1 MGLCKLGSV
10 GGTDA
15 AAKVFSEESTM
26 KLYEACTALLN
37 GTEEEKSS
45 ASTEEKTSKTTTT
58 PKKKGEEDVKKWAA
72 DGLAYLSLDAD
83 VKEALID
90 DRRSLAAL
98 VELGQRGDLS
108 VLFGV
113 VTTFVNLTNS
123 YDKEELLPELVELAK
138 FSKHHV
144 PEEHEMD
151 AAEFVAG
158 RCRALAELHVTA
170 AMVALT
176 RSHSKTSRES
186 ISRVFNAL
194 CEVKELRGQVVQE
207 GGVAALLKLA
217 TEQNTD
223 LGKQLAGQALARIAI
238 TNDPKVVFRDQR
250 SVEVVGPIMALL
262 HPDRKGLQNFEA
274 LMALTNLAQTSPAVR
289 NRILKDGGFASIEQY
304 AYEEH
309 RELRRA
315 AVQCIVN
322 LILSEAVVK
331 YYEAE
336 GSDRTKYLV
345 LLCSSICGGLSDEED
360 KEEEDK
366 DGDGDG
372 KEAEAEAEEDV
383 DLETVSAAAGAL
395 AMLTSV
401 SPKAAQKVFTAKHWL
416 PTLIALVSSKNF
428 DLAHRGV
435 VVVHNLIAASEE
447 AAAKVVEGPL
457 LELLMAIVRPEV
469 DDIPEKI
476 KEVARDAL
484 ARAEELKLIKNIE
497 KLST

>member
-1 MGLCKLGSV
+1 
-10 GGTDA
+10 
-15 AAKVFSEESTM
+15 M

-37 GTEEEKSS
+37 GTEEEKPS

-170 AMVALT
+170 ALVALT

-345 LLCSSICGGLSDEED
+345 LLCSSICGGLSDEEED

-366 DGDGDG
+366 DS
-372 KEAEAEAEEDV
+372 KEGGAEEEDV

-401 SPKAAQKVFTAKHWL
+401 SSKAALKVFTAKHWL

-476 KEVARDAL
+476 KEVAREAL